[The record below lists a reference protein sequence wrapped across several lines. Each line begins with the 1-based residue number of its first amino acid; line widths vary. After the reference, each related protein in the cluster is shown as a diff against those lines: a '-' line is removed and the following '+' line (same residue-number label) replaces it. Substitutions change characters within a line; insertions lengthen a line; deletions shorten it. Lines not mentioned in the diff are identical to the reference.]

1 MNFNAT
7 HINQLSKDDI
17 VYVIN
22 KIQNKLGHRLVIMA
36 VSDHI
41 ITGEM
46 GFMDTNYYM
55 AEHAMIGISLDL
67 IKKLEGQKQTA

>member
-1 MNFNAT
+1 
-7 HINQLSKDDI
+7 
-17 VYVIN
+17 
-22 KIQNKLGHRLVIMA
+22 MA

-46 GFMDTNYYM
+46 GFLDTNYYM
-55 AEHAMIGISLDL
+55 AEHAIIGISLDL

>member
-1 MNFNAT
+1 MGNA
-7 HINQLSKDDI
+7 IEKDAIAVDMVTSTFLTI
-17 VYVIN
+17 CQQY
-22 KIQNKLGHRLVIMA
+22 KIPATAIMA

-67 IKKLEGQKQTA
+67 IKKLESQKQAA